1 MTLIIQHKAPK
12 RLLTPAS
19 GYLKGYTHTL
29 NPYAGCAF
37 GCTYCYVRKMP
48 VALFR
53 SEEWGTWVNIKNGA
67 AELLRKELK
76 KASEK
81 GKVTIFMSSSTDP
94 YQPVEAK
101 EKITRSLLEVM
112 AETPPDFLF
121 LQTRSPL
128 IARDL
133 DLLKSFQHK
142 ILVSMTIETD
152 REDIRKTFSPFAP
165 PIQARMRTLKLI
177 VDAGIP
183 AQAAVSPLLPS
194 TKEFAKKLSRI
205 VKRVTIDDYFMGDG
219 SNGRRTKSLGV
230 QKIYEQI
237 GEEKWYSETAYLQ
250 LVEMFRQEFEDK
262 QIFISQS
269 GFLPNV

>member
-1 MTLIIQHKAPK
+1 MSLNIQHKAPK
-12 RLLTPAS
+12 KLLTPAS

-29 NPYAGCAF
+29 NPYSGCAF
-37 GCTYCYVRKMP
+37 GCSYCYVRKMP
-48 VALFR
+48 VALFHAD
-53 SEEWGTWVNIKNGA
+53 EWGTWVNIKKGA
-67 AELLRKELK
+67 AELLRKELNRAK
-76 KASEK
+76 EK

-112 AETPPDFLF
+112 TETPPDFLF
-121 LQTRSPL
+121 VQTRSSL
-128 IARDL
+128 ITRDL

-152 REDIRKTFSPFAP
+152 REDIRKTFSPYAP
-165 PIQARMRTLKLI
+165 PIQARMRALQQIT
-177 VDAGIP
+177 DAGIP
-183 AQAAVSPLLPS
+183 AQAAVSPLLPC

-205 VKRVTIDDYFMGDG
+205 VNRVTIDDYFMGDG

-237 GEEKWYSETAYLQ
+237 GEENWFSENAYLQ
-250 LVEMFRQEFEDK
+250 LVERLCDEFEDN